1 VLLNLIQ
8 APLFILLTGIAIV
21 IGMILFLRLNAFIA
35 LITAAI
41 AVSVLSPGEASL
53 KISRV
58 ADAFGTMAGRVGI
71 IIALAAII
79 GDCLTRSG
87 AADRV
92 VRALLRLFG
101 EKRAPAALM
110 SSGFIMSVPV
120 FFDTVF
126 YLLLPLARSTH
137 RRTGMPY
144 LLLILAL
151 GAGASITH
159 SMVPPTPG
167 PLILAGLLKIDLG
180 VMILMGLAVS
190 LPTGIIMY
198 FFVRWWSGRF
208 DIPMRSLQPEDEAL
222 AIVRDDR
229 LPALLPSLL
238 PVLLPVLLIAMHTC
252 VDSLS
257 KAEDLRLQASQIST
271 GEAAL
276 ALHTQTTMTP
286 LKKISRITAITGN
299 PNLAMF
305 LSAAIAAGVWIR
317 HRRPKREEVSH
328 AIELSLASAGVIILI
343 TSAGGAFGAMLK
355 EAGLGG
361 AIEKTFLTGES
372 PMEGLPLM
380 LLGFF
385 AAFLIKFAQG
395 SSTVAMM
402 TAGSMMA
409 AIIQDVPSIGLHPV
423 YLAMAVG
430 FGAQCGNWMNDSGFW
445 VFAKMGGLTETET
458 LKTWTVTVS
467 TTALVGLVVA
477 MIMAFLLP
485 LV

>member
-1 VLLNLIQ
+1 MLFNLLQ

-41 AVSVLSPGEASL
+41 AVSVLSPGEVSL
-53 KISRV
+53 KITRV
-58 ADAFGTMAGRVGI
+58 AEAFGTMAGRVGI
-71 IIALAAII
+71 VIALAAII

-92 VRALLRLFG
+92 VQALLRLFG

-110 SSGFIMSVPV
+110 SSGFVLSVPV

-167 PLILAGLLKIDLG
+167 PLILAGILKIDLG
-180 VMILMGLAVS
+180 IMILMGLAVS
-190 LPTGIIMY
+190 LPTGIVMY
-198 FFVRWWSGRF
+198 YFVRWWSGRF
-208 DIPMRSLQPEDEAL
+208 DIPMRSLRLEDEAP
-222 AIVRDDR
+222 ATIQDER
-229 LPALLPSLL
+229 LPGLFPSLL
-238 PVLLPVLLIAMHTC
+238 PVLLPVILIAMNTC

-257 KAEDLRLQASQIST
+257 KAEDIRIQSSSVGVSEVANEVS
-271 GEAAL
+271 
-276 ALHTQTTMTP
+276 MTP
-286 LKKISRITAITGN
+286 LKKMSRVTAIVGN

-317 HRRPKREEVSH
+317 HRRPTRDEVSH

-355 EAGLGG
+355 EANIGPSIERTLFTAGSPLGG
-361 AIEKTFLTGES
+361 
-372 PMEGLPLM
+372 PQLM
-380 LLGFF
+380 LLAFLV
-385 AAFLIKFAQG
+385 AFLIKFAQG
-395 SSTVAMM
+395 SSTVAMI
-402 TAGSMMA
+402 TAGSMVA
-409 AIIQDVPSIGLHPV
+409 ALIQDAGSIGYHPV

-445 VFAKMGGLTETET
+445 VFAKMGGLTETEA

-467 TTALVGLVVA
+467 TTAVAGLAVA
-477 MIMAFLLP
+477 MIMALLFP
-485 LV
+485 LT